1 MDLVISGAEFTAG
14 DMFEL
19 VAVVTNPGPV
29 QYHNQPLA
37 VVLEVLG
44 TYFFHPDWTN
54 LPNYESV
61 TVSLGI
67 NSYIILSFI
76 WPEHTGSADQ
86 LYFYSALVNPAM
98 NLLMSNLASV
108 SFSYY

>member
-37 VVLEVLG
+37 VVLDVLG
-44 TYFFHPDWTN
+44 TFFFYPSWTIN
-54 LPNYESV
+54 ADYEV
-61 TVSLGI
+61 VEVLLGI
-67 NSYIILSFI
+67 NAYPILSFQ
-76 WPEHTGSADQ
+76 WPDGAGSSNNLCFFA
-86 LYFYSALVNPAM
+86 ALIAPSM
-98 NLLMSNLASV
+98 ESLV
-108 SFSYY
+108 SSLDMVCFDYY